1 MKLDENTQSSNVTV
15 AVPPFVFTAAIVA
28 IALVFLAL
36 TGADA
41 FYHHRSVQDFL
52 ANWFTHFLLVLALVL
67 AYFLLRKLLL
77 GVPAYWHVRVLEHH
91 ERNTAAK
98 KVERLDIQNR
108 QLRAQTT
115 VLEQAPALI
124 KYAIDAGHGVKVSAK
139 GEIEV
144 TPLAPVS
151 GGTIITEQEPE
162 ALPPP
167 RYPSFADLVR
177 SGEMLQAIQERR
189 LIIGYANKQLR
200 YGSWLDLYSCA
211 VAGVSGSGKTT
222 TVLFLLYQSVL
233 HGAKIILIDP
243 HIHEPE
249 ESLAA
254 RLTPLGKA
262 LGYRPVDDSTENV
275 LRAVRY
281 LSKEVKRRKET
292 GSKTPFLV
300 FVIDEFNA
308 VMRNAEIKDELA
320 ELLLSIAQE
329 GRKFGIFAMLIG
341 QRWSHEEIGGAKI
354 RSSLASSLAH
364 RFTDENQAK
373 LLIGSRSGAKC
384 LELETGHYLFRDT
397 SGALCEMVTPRTDES
412 DIHMVL
418 SLLGRAPA
426 PAPVTTPVSVMPALT
441 RQDERQDVYTGA
453 DAEPRTETLSLSLS
467 PVYTGASWQD
477 TGESETSVNALP
489 MRGESGESFTSGG
502 ESGESSVKVS
512 PQEESAILHAAF
524 QLQTETGHVTR
535 SEIRNKLQWN
545 NKQWGK
551 IKATCDKFHI
561 AE

>member
-1 MKLDENTQSSNVTV
+1 MKLDENERVSDVSVV
-15 AVPPFVFTAAIVA
+15 VPPFVFHAAIMGIVL
-28 IALVFLAL
+28 IFLAL

-41 FYHHRSVQDFL
+41 FYNHASIQDFL
-52 ANWFTHFLLVLALVL
+52 SHWFTHFLLVLALVL
-67 AYFLLRKLLL
+67 AYFLIRKLLL

-124 KYAIDAGHGVKVSAK
+124 KYAIDSGHGVKVSAK

-151 GGTIITEQEPE
+151 GGTIVTEQEPE

-167 RYPSFADLVR
+167 RFPSFADLVR

-189 LIIGYANKQLR
+189 LIIGYANRELR

-243 HIHEPE
+243 HMHEPE

-281 LSKEVKRRKET
+281 LSREVKRRKET

-308 VMRNAEIKDELA
+308 VMRNGEVKDELA

-397 SGALCEMVTPRTDES
+397 SGALCEMVTPKTDES

-418 SLLGRAPA
+418 SLLGRAPVSA
-426 PAPVTTPVSVMPALT
+426 PAPAMPSLT
-441 RQDERQDVYTGA
+441 RQDERQHTDAGA
-453 DAEPRTETLSLSLS
+453 GAEPRTEALSLSS
-467 PVYTGASWQD
+467 VYAGASWQGI
-477 TGESETSVNALP
+477 GESETSVNALP
-489 MRGESGESFTSGG
+489 ERGESGESFTSGG
-502 ESGESSVKVS
+502 ESGESSVKIS

-524 QLQTETGHVTR
+524 QLQTESGHVTR

-545 NKQWGK
+545 NKQWPK